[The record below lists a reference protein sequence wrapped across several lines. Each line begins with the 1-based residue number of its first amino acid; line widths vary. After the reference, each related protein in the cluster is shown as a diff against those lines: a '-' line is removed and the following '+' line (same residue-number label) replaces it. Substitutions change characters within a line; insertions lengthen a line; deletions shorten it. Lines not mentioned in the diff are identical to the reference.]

1 MSSLSLSVALC
12 CSLVSMHRKLTTL
25 NQIIEDGTIVIVR
38 LDDADEAYR
47 ASEAAIAGGIR
58 AIEVTLSTPGALR
71 VIERLVEA
79 HGSNVSIGAG
89 TVLDAP
95 SAYASIS
102 AGASFLVSPHLSREM
117 IRTANRYQ
125 VPTISGAYTP
135 TEIVESIEEGADI
148 VKLFPAEIGPE
159 YVRAVLAPLSHVALM
174 PAGGVSAGNAKTWF
188 DAGVVAVGVGSSITK
203 AARPDGDY
211 SQVTTAARDF
221 LAAVR
226 DARQQ

>member
-1 MSSLSLSVALC
+1 M
-12 CSLVSMHRKLTTL
+12 
-25 NQIIEDGTIVIVR
+25 
-38 LDDADEAYR
+38 
-47 ASEAAIAGGIR
+47 
-58 AIEVTLSTPGALR
+58 STPGALKA
-71 VIERLVEA
+71 IERLVET
-79 HGSNVSIGAG
+79 HGSTVSIGAG

-95 SAYASIS
+95 SAYAAIS

-159 YVRAVLAPLSHVALM
+159 YARAVLAPLSHVALM
-174 PAGGVSAGNAKTWF
+174 PAGGVSAANVRTWF
-188 DAGVVAVGVGSSITK
+188 DAGVAAVGVGSTITK

-211 SQVTTAARDF
+211 SRVTTAAAGF

-226 DARQQ
+226 LAQQ